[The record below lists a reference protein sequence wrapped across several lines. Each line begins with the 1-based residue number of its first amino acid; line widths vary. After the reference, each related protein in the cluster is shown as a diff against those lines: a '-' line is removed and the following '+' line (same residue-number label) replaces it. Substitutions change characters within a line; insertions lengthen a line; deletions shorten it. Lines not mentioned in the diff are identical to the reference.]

1 MNRCFISLGSAVLAV
16 GGWLLLACGPAL
28 QAKDKASDLP
38 SDYAWPK
45 AKRVSSEPA
54 INIPER
60 FKNAHEI
67 KPGVPGGP
75 LVVVSEKE
83 AWWRVFRDPTL
94 DSLEEQALHGNQDLM
109 RAIANIMDAR
119 EQARAT
125 AAGFF
130 PHLSVPLQASR
141 QRTTGNGPITES
153 RIIGDGFP
161 LGALGGGNVPDSF
174 AGQALANT
182 YNDFQSSIAASY
194 ELDVFGRIRH
204 SYGEARANA
213 QATEADRRAV
223 ALSLN
228 AEVATAYFALRSI
241 DSQIVVLKDTL
252 ELRKQALD
260 IQKQRLDSGHASQL
274 EVAQAEVE
282 LANTDADLAEAI
294 RSRGGQEN
302 ALAALC
308 GQSASDFAVP
318 SKPLTSL
325 NPPAVPGVVPSALL
339 RQRPDIVQAERKVAA
354 ASEGIGAAKA
364 EFFPTFNLN
373 GDYGTDTAYL
383 DKALDGDSNTWSFGV
398 SVNVPIFEGGRNA
411 ANLKAAR
418 ARRDASVAVYQQIT
432 LNAFKEV
439 EDALIDLRQRAVQA
453 EARSRA
459 VVSAQKVFQY
469 SRDRYLE
476 GAINYF
482 DVIDSQ
488 RMLLVAQLSQV
499 QTLNARYA
507 ATIDLIRSIGGAYPQ
522 TVAVD
527 ISKNLVSPSR

>member
-1 MNRCFISLGSAVLAV
+1 MNRCFIKLGSAALV
-16 GGWLLLACGPAL
+16 GCAWWFFSFDSTL
-28 QAKDKASDLP
+28 QAKDKPSDLP

-45 AKRVSSEPA
+45 AQRVSSETT
-54 INIPER
+54 IDVPER
-60 FKNAHEI
+60 FKNAHEVR
-67 KPGVPGGP
+67 PGIQGGP
-75 LVVVSEKE
+75 LVVMSEKE
-83 AWWRVFRDPTL
+83 AWWKVFHDPTL
-94 DSLEEQALHGNQDLM
+94 DSLEELALQGNQDLM
-109 RAIANIMDAR
+109 RAIANIIDAR
-119 EQARAT
+119 AQARAT

-130 PHLSVPLQASR
+130 PQLSIPLQVSR

-153 RIIGDGFP
+153 RIVGDGFP
-161 LGALGGGNVPDSF
+161 LGGLGIGNVPNSF

-182 YNDFQSSIAASY
+182 YSDFQGAIAASY

-204 SYGEARANA
+204 NYGEARANA
-213 QATEADRRAV
+213 QASEADRRAV

-241 DSQIVVLKDTL
+241 DSQIVVLKDTM

-260 IQKQRLDSGHASQL
+260 IQKKRLDSGHASQL

-294 RSRGGQEN
+294 RSRGAQEN

-308 GQSASDFAVP
+308 GKSASDFAVP
-318 SKPLTSL
+318 AKPLTSA

-354 ASEGIGAAKA
+354 ASEGIGAARA
-364 EFFPTFNLN
+364 EFFPTFNLQ

-418 ARRDASVAVYQQIT
+418 AKRDASVAVYQQIT

-469 SRDRYLE
+469 SRERYME

-522 TVAVD
+522 VVD
-527 ISKNLVSPSR
+527 ITKNVASPAR